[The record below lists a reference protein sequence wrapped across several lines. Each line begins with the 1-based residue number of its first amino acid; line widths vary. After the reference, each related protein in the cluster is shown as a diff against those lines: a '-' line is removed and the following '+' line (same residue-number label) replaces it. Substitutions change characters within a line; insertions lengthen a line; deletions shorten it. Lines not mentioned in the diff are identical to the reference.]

1 MSGLEILGALASSIA
16 VAQMLLAGRS
26 VTSLVRGIPEIQSEC
41 DALRDEIDL
50 IGALIEAAKKTSESL
65 RAKRTPSGT

>member
-26 VTSLVRGIPEIQSEC
+26 VASLVRGIPEIQNEC
-41 DALRDEIDL
+41 DALRDEVSSYTAGL
-50 IGALIEAAKKTSESL
+50 LVSETFGG
-65 RAKRTPSGT
+65 RAQRLPD

>member
-26 VTSLVRGIPEIQSEC
+26 VASLVQGIPEIQNEC
-41 DALRDEIDL
+41 GALRDEVSSCTA
-50 IGALIEAAKKTSESL
+50 GAACT
-65 RAKRTPSGT
+65 